1 MKRHNSPQFELPGA
15 QEAFNLA
22 GQCQHTPQG
31 VKTAPAKPQEQ
42 PALFP
47 ESPRPEGDAW
57 CQRLRNETRRIEAW
71 IKTTNRS
78 IEQMKAERAT
88 KQREL

>member
-15 QEAFNLA
+15 QDTFNLA
-22 GQCQHTPQG
+22 RQSSPSPT

-47 ESPRPEGDAW
+47 ESPRPA
-57 CQRLRNETRRIEAW
+57 Q
-71 IKTTNRS
+71 
-78 IEQMKAERAT
+78 ERAYRQSLGRLPGQGISLAYPDGLT
-88 KQREL
+88 FDGEVSHTDERQ